1 MDIFFTHSKQERLIN
16 FLNNEINTLDAL
28 ILLNSVDSI
37 TLEDEHDDV
46 IRLN

>member
-1 MDIFFTHSKQERLIN
+1 MDIFFTNSKKETLIN
-16 FLNNEINTLDAL
+16 FLNNEINNLDAL

-37 TLEDEHDDV
+37 ILEDEHDDV

>member
-1 MDIFFTHSKQERLIN
+1 MDIFFTNSKQERLIN
-16 FLNNEINTLDAL
+16 FLNNEINNLDAL

-37 TLEDEHDDV
+37 NLEDEYDDV

>member
-1 MDIFFTHSKQERLIN
+1 MDIFFTNSKQERLIN
-16 FLNNEINTLDAL
+16 FLNNEINTLDTL

-37 TLEDEHDDV
+37 TLEDDYDDV

>member
-1 MDIFFTHSKQERLIN
+1 MDIFFTNSKKETLIN
-16 FLNNEINTLDAL
+16 FLNNEINNLDAL
-28 ILLNSVDSI
+28 ILINPVDYK

>member
-1 MDIFFTHSKQERLIN
+1 MDIFFTNSKKETLN
-16 FLNNEINTLDAL
+16 DFLNNEINNLDAL
-28 ILLNSVDSI
+28 ILLNPVDSI

>member
-1 MDIFFTHSKQERLIN
+1 MDIFFTNSKQERLIN
-16 FLNNEINTLDAL
+16 FLNNEINNLDAL

-37 TLEDEHDDV
+37 TLEDNHDDV